1 MIGHQYASDP
11 ELHLRDE
18 LLFKKHDTNVK
29 CNALDTNRNIQSST
43 TQYMG
48 PGVAQWLRHCATSR
62 IVPGS
67 NPGGV
72 GHRDFSRGYRQN
84 HVPWGQLSL

>member
-1 MIGHQYASDP
+1 
-11 ELHLRDE
+11 
-18 LLFKKHDTNVK
+18 
-29 CNALDTNRNIQSST
+29 
-43 TQYMG
+43 MG
-48 PGVAQWLRHCATSR
+48 PGVAQWLRHCATSWA
-62 IVPGS
+62 VPGS